1 MQTVG
6 FTLEEIIDSVP
17 AKEKLELTYLKGNID
32 KAIADLVYNKT
43 WTRTAFNYY
52 LGRRDDNQLAHLTD
66 NYGVGVPTQIPNM
79 RLMGKR
85 INALIGMMM
94 QNNIDYYITASNSE
108 AISLKAKEKR
118 EKILT
123 EIQKQ
128 VESTMQK
135 GKKDP
140 ISESFLERLKLKY
153 GETYKADFEVSA
165 HDYLEYYKDKF
176 ELRDF
181 SRRASENLAV
191 TGEIYWR
198 TYVKEEGTDPVT
210 ILCDPRDFFYEM
222 NPNSIWIEDCRRV
235 VHRRYLNPQQILSEY
250 GHLLDEHDFD
260 RVSRAI
266 TSYYNERYQREVL
279 YTEGKYG
286 ERIAVGDV
294 PRYQADLVEVYHV
307 EWIATDD
314 IEGNTEVVDLVESKV
329 KNVKKKN
336 RRRIQN
342 RYEGV
347 RIELGGGIYVGL
359 GKSKFIV
366 RSIQKPYE
374 CKLTYNG
381 VVYKGNIS
389 YLETPFSL
397 VMSTKDLADMF
408 DIAHFHLNNLLATAR
423 PGGTIV
429 PLEYIPREF
438 GDTPEERL
446 LKFTGY
452 LKTLSYMPIS
462 LSQEGNEGEYAF
474 NNFGSYA
481 PNLEGPLIQAM
492 REYIMLL
499 EEQADRIIGLNP
511 QMMGEIEERSGKGTT
526 LQAIKQGELVVKEL
540 LFLHMQ
546 AIKKVLTGVV
556 NASRMSYKN
565 KPLLASYSIG
575 DNYRTFSIGA
585 DNYSLCDFN
594 VQIVDDSEELTMNM
608 KADELVNMAIQNQT
622 VRFKEAFELI
632 TAKSLQRKRQ
642 IIVRA
647 QESEYTQLVQQLEQM
662 QKQMQ
667 ELEKQNEE
675 LTKKAGQLQ
684 QLDTQLKQK
693 ELELKERKIKSDED
707 LKIKELEIKKEDKQ
721 NKKEIDDQKIQVE
734 KAQLFDNNKRN
745 DKYNWN
751 K

>member
-17 AKEKLELTYLKGNID
+17 SKEKLEIRYLKGNVD
-32 KAIADLVYNKT
+32 KAIADLVYNKI

-52 LGRRDDNQLAHLTD
+52 LGKRDDTQLAHLTD
-66 NYGVGVPTQIPNM
+66 NYGVGVPTEIPNM
-79 RLMGKR
+79 RLMSKR

-94 QNNIDYYITASNSE
+94 QNNLDYHVTAQNAE
-108 AISLKAKEKR
+108 AISIKAKEKKN
-118 EKILT
+118 KILV

-128 VESTMQK
+128 VESTMQQ

-140 ISESFLERLKLKY
+140 INEEFLERLKNKY
-153 GETYKADFEVSA
+153 GETYKADFEVAA

-176 ELRDF
+176 EIRDF
-181 SRRASENLAV
+181 SRRAAENLSV

-198 TYVKEEGTDPVT
+198 TYIKEEGTDPIT

-222 NPNSIWIEDCRRV
+222 NPNSVWIEDCRRV
-235 VHRRYLNPQQILSEY
+235 VHRRYLNPQQILNEY
-250 GHLLDEHDFD
+250 GHLLDDHDLE
-260 RVSRAI
+260 RVARSI
-266 TSYYNERYQREVL
+266 SSYYNERYQREVMFV
-279 YTEGKYG
+279 EGKFG
-286 ERIAVGDV
+286 ERIAIGDT
-294 PRYQADLVEVYHV
+294 PRYMADLVEVYHV
-307 EWIATDD
+307 EWIATDEA
-314 IEGNTEVVDLVESKV
+314 EGNTEVVDLVESKV
-329 KNVKKKN
+329 KNVKTKN
-336 RRRIQN
+336 KRRLQN

-359 GKSKFIV
+359 GKSKFIS
-366 RSIQKPYE
+366 RSVQNPFG

-381 VVYKGNIS
+381 IVYKGNIS

-397 VMSTKDLADMF
+397 VMATKDLADMF
-408 DIAHFHLNNLLATAR
+408 DVAHFHLNNLLATAR

-429 PLEYIPREF
+429 PLEYIPKEF

-462 LSQEGNEGEYAF
+462 LSQEGNEGEFAF
-474 NNFGSYA
+474 NNFGSYN
-481 PNLEGPLIQAM
+481 PNLDGPLIQAM
-492 REYIMLL
+492 REYIMML

-546 AIKKVLTGVV
+546 AMRKVLIGVV
-556 NASRMSYKN
+556 NMSRMSYNK

-575 DNYRTFSIGA
+575 DNYRIFTIGA
-585 DNYSLCDFN
+585 ENYSLCDFN
-594 VQIVDDSEELTMNM
+594 VQLVDDAEETQMAM
-608 KADELVNMAIQNQT
+608 KADELVNLAIQNQT
-622 VRFKEAFELI
+622 VRFKEAFDLI

-642 IIVRA
+642 TITRA
-647 QESEYTQLVQQLEQM
+647 ENSQHAQLMQQMQQMQQQLE
-662 QKQMQ
+662 
-667 ELEKQNEE
+667 ELEKQNKQ
-675 LTKKAGQLQ
+675 LTEKAGQLQ
-684 QLDTQLKQK
+684 QLDAQLKQK
-693 ELELKERKIKSDED
+693 EIELKERKLKSDED
-707 LKIKELEIKKEDKQ
+707 IKLKEIELKKEIKET
-721 NKKEIDDQKIQVE
+721 KKEIDEQKIQVQ
-734 KAQLFDNNKRN
+734 KAELFDNNPRN
-745 DKYNWN
+745 DSYNWS